1 MSPVFIVIVL
11 ALGLRLL
18 GVLGVIEIGSWLEAA
33 RLATAMAFIIM
44 GIAHFT
50 PLRHDVVRLVPPS
63 VPKPVL
69 VVAVLGA
76 WQILGGIGLLTAARR
91 IWAVGPDCGAPG
103 RLPASSR
110 GHRGGRED
118 HRRHPGLGL
127 QQDLQALR
135 SGTHRRGGGRRTVR
149 SDSEER
155 FTGRPV

>member
-18 GVLGVIEIGSWLEAA
+18 GVLGMIEIGSWLEAA
-33 RLATAMAFIIM
+33 RLATAMAFIMM

-91 IWAVGPDCGAPG
+91 IWAVGLVVLLLIK
-103 RLPASSR
+103 LPANVRIARESLSLK
-110 GHRGGRED
+110 GRWATSPVW
-118 HRRHPGLGL
+118 RIPAQLL
-127 QQDLQALR
+127 WLAL
-135 SGTHRRGGGRRTVR
+135 VLW
-149 SDSEER
+149 
-155 FTGRPV
+155 TGR

>member
-18 GVLGVIEIGSWLEAA
+18 GVLGMIEIGSWLEAA
-33 RLATAMAFIIM
+33 RLATAMAFIMM

-91 IWAVGPDCGAPG
+91 IWAVGLVVLLLIK
-103 RLPASSR
+103 LPANVRIARESLSLK
-110 GHRGGRED
+110 GRWATSPVW
-118 HRRHPGLGL
+118 RIPAQLL
-127 QQDLQALR
+127 WLVL
-135 SGTHRRGGGRRTVR
+135 VLW
-149 SDSEER
+149 
-155 FTGRPV
+155 TGR

>member
-18 GVLGVIEIGSWLEAA
+18 GVLGMIEIGSWLEAA
-33 RLATAMAFIIM
+33 RLATAMAFVIM

-91 IWAVGPDCGAPG
+91 IWAVGLVVLLLIK
-103 RLPASSR
+103 LPANVRIARESLSLK
-110 GHRGGRED
+110 GRWATSPVW
-118 HRRHPGLGL
+118 RIPAQLL
-127 QQDLQALR
+127 WLAL
-135 SGTHRRGGGRRTVR
+135 VLW
-149 SDSEER
+149 
-155 FTGRPV
+155 TGR

>member
-33 RLATAMAFIIM
+33 RLATAMAFIMM

-91 IWAVGPDCGAPG
+91 IWAVGLVVLLLIK
-103 RLPASSR
+103 LPANVRIARESLSLK
-110 GHRGGRED
+110 GRWATSPVW
-118 HRRHPGLGL
+118 RIPAQLL
-127 QQDLQALR
+127 WLAL
-135 SGTHRRGGGRRTVR
+135 VLW
-149 SDSEER
+149 
-155 FTGRPV
+155 TGR

>member
-18 GVLGVIEIGSWLEAA
+18 GVLGMIEIGSWLEAA

-91 IWAVGPDCGAPG
+91 IWAVGLVVLLLIK
-103 RLPASSR
+103 LPANVRIARESLSLK
-110 GHRGGRED
+110 GRWATSPVW
-118 HRRHPGLGL
+118 RIPAQLL
-127 QQDLQALR
+127 WLAL
-135 SGTHRRGGGRRTVR
+135 VLW
-149 SDSEER
+149 
-155 FTGRPV
+155 TGR

>member
-33 RLATAMAFIIM
+33 RLATAMAFIMM

-76 WQILGGIGLLTAARR
+76 WQILGGIGLLATARR
-91 IWAVGPDCGAPG
+91 IWAVGLVVLLLIK
-103 RLPASSR
+103 LPANVRIARESLSLK
-110 GHRGGRED
+110 GRWATSPVW
-118 HRRHPGLGL
+118 RIPAQLL
-127 QQDLQALR
+127 WLVL
-135 SGTHRRGGGRRTVR
+135 VLW
-149 SDSEER
+149 
-155 FTGRPV
+155 TGR

>member
-18 GVLGVIEIGSWLEAA
+18 GVLGMIEIGSWLEAA
-33 RLATAMAFIIM
+33 RLATAMAFIMM
-44 GIAHFT
+44 GLAHFT

-91 IWAVGPDCGAPG
+91 IWAVGLVVLLLIK
-103 RLPASSR
+103 LPANVRIVRESLSLK
-110 GHRGGRED
+110 GRWATSPVW
-118 HRRHPGLGL
+118 RIPAQLL
-127 QQDLQALR
+127 WLAL
-135 SGTHRRGGGRRTVR
+135 VLW
-149 SDSEER
+149 
-155 FTGRPV
+155 TGR

>member
-33 RLATAMAFIIM
+33 RLATAMAFIMM

-76 WQILGGIGLLTAARR
+76 WQILGGIGLLTTARR
-91 IWAVGPDCGAPG
+91 IWAVGLVVLLLIK
-103 RLPASSR
+103 LPANVRIARESLSLK
-110 GHRGGRED
+110 GRWATSPVW
-118 HRRHPGLGL
+118 RIPAQLL
-127 QQDLQALR
+127 WLVL
-135 SGTHRRGGGRRTVR
+135 VLW
-149 SDSEER
+149 
-155 FTGRPV
+155 TGR

>member
-18 GVLGVIEIGSWLEAA
+18 GVLGMIEIGSWLEAA

-91 IWAVGPDCGAPG
+91 IWAVGLVVLLLIK
-103 RLPASSR
+103 LPANVRIARESLSLK
-110 GHRGGRED
+110 GRWATSPVW
-118 HRRHPGLGL
+118 RIPAQLL
-127 QQDLQALR
+127 WLVL
-135 SGTHRRGGGRRTVR
+135 VLW
-149 SDSEER
+149 
-155 FTGRPV
+155 TGR

>member
-33 RLATAMAFIIM
+33 RLATAMAFIMM

-76 WQILGGIGLLTAARR
+76 WQILGGIGLLTTARR
-91 IWAVGPDCGAPG
+91 IWAVGLVVLLLIK
-103 RLPASSR
+103 LPANVRIARESLR
-110 GHRGGRED
+110 LKGRWATSPAW
-118 HRRHPGLGL
+118 RIPAQLL
-127 QQDLQALR
+127 WLAL
-135 SGTHRRGGGRRTVR
+135 VLW
-149 SDSEER
+149 
-155 FTGRPV
+155 TGR

>member
-18 GVLGVIEIGSWLEAA
+18 GVSGMIEIGSWLEAA

-91 IWAVGPDCGAPG
+91 IWAVGLVVLLLIK
-103 RLPASSR
+103 LPANVRIARESLSLK
-110 GHRGGRED
+110 GRWATSPVW
-118 HRRHPGLGL
+118 RIPAQLL
-127 QQDLQALR
+127 WLAL
-135 SGTHRRGGGRRTVR
+135 VLW
-149 SDSEER
+149 
-155 FTGRPV
+155 TGR

>member
-33 RLATAMAFIIM
+33 RLATAMAFIMM

-76 WQILGGIGLLTAARR
+76 WQILGGIGLLTTARR
-91 IWAVGPDCGAPG
+91 IWAVGLVVLLLIK
-103 RLPASSR
+103 LPANVRIARESLSLK
-110 GHRGGRED
+110 GRWATSPVW
-118 HRRHPGLGL
+118 RIPAQLL
-127 QQDLQALR
+127 WLAL
-135 SGTHRRGGGRRTVR
+135 VLW
-149 SDSEER
+149 
-155 FTGRPV
+155 TGR

>member
-18 GVLGVIEIGSWLEAA
+18 GVLGMIEIGSWLEAA
-33 RLATAMAFIIM
+33 RLATAMAFIMM
-44 GIAHFT
+44 GLAHFT

-91 IWAVGPDCGAPG
+91 IWAVGLVVLLLIK
-103 RLPASSR
+103 LPANVRIARESLSLK
-110 GHRGGRED
+110 GRWATSPVW
-118 HRRHPGLGL
+118 RIPAQLL
-127 QQDLQALR
+127 WLAL
-135 SGTHRRGGGRRTVR
+135 VLW
-149 SDSEER
+149 
-155 FTGRPV
+155 TGR

>member
-18 GVLGVIEIGSWLEAA
+18 GVLEIIEIGSWLEAA
-33 RLATAMAFIIM
+33 RLATAMAFIMM
-44 GIAHFT
+44 GTAHFT

-91 IWAVGPDCGAPG
+91 IWAVALVVLLLIK
-103 RLPASSR
+103 LPANVRIARESLSLK
-110 GHRGGRED
+110 GRWATS
-118 HRRHPGLGL
+118 PGWRIPAQLL
-127 QQDLQALR
+127 WLAL
-135 SGTHRRGGGRRTVR
+135 VLW
-149 SDSEER
+149 
-155 FTGRPV
+155 TGR

>member
-18 GVLGVIEIGSWLEAA
+18 GVLGMIEIGSWLEAA
-33 RLATAMAFIIM
+33 RLATAMAFVIM

-91 IWAVGPDCGAPG
+91 IWAVGLVVLLLIK
-103 RLPASSR
+103 LPANVRIARESLSLK
-110 GHRGGRED
+110 GRWATSPAW
-118 HRRHPGLGL
+118 RIPAQLL
-127 QQDLQALR
+127 WLASVLW
-135 SGTHRRGGGRRTVR
+135 
-149 SDSEER
+149 
-155 FTGRPV
+155 TGR

>member
-18 GVLGVIEIGSWLEAA
+18 GVLGMIEIGSWLEAA
-33 RLATAMAFIIM
+33 RLATAMAFIMM

-76 WQILGGIGLLTAARR
+76 WQILGGIGLLTTARR
-91 IWAVGPDCGAPG
+91 IWAVGLVVLLLIK
-103 RLPASSR
+103 LPANVRIARESLSLK
-110 GHRGGRED
+110 GRWATSPVW
-118 HRRHPGLGL
+118 RIPAQLL
-127 QQDLQALR
+127 WLVL
-135 SGTHRRGGGRRTVR
+135 VLW
-149 SDSEER
+149 
-155 FTGRPV
+155 TGR

>member
-18 GVLGVIEIGSWLEAA
+18 GVLGMIEIGSWLEAA
-33 RLATAMAFIIM
+33 RLATAMAFIMM
-44 GIAHFT
+44 GLAHFT

-91 IWAVGPDCGAPG
+91 IWAVGLVVLLLIK
-103 RLPASSR
+103 LPANVRIARESLR
-110 GHRGGRED
+110 LKGRWATSPVW
-118 HRRHPGLGL
+118 RIPAQLL
-127 QQDLQALR
+127 WLAL
-135 SGTHRRGGGRRTVR
+135 VLW
-149 SDSEER
+149 
-155 FTGRPV
+155 TGR

>member
-18 GVLGVIEIGSWLEAA
+18 GVLGMIEIGSWLEAA

-91 IWAVGPDCGAPG
+91 IWAVGLVVLLLIK
-103 RLPASSR
+103 LPANVRIARESLSLK
-110 GHRGGRED
+110 GRWATSPAW
-118 HRRHPGLGL
+118 RIPAQLL
-127 QQDLQALR
+127 WLAL
-135 SGTHRRGGGRRTVR
+135 VLW
-149 SDSEER
+149 
-155 FTGRPV
+155 TGR